1 MKTKKELIKDA
12 WGVIW
17 FLFTKEE
24 KEKLIINNGYY
35 NNYNDNVLEAIDQN
49 EHLFDFIA
57 NKGHIPYSLE
67 GIDDNNGWI
76 TIESE
81 ADLPKQDGMYHVYY
95 NDGVTST
102 RYYNPKHND
111 WINEPKATHYQPI
124 VKPKL
129 PLHK

>member
-1 MKTKKELIKDA
+1 MKTKKQLIKDA

-24 KEKLIINNGYY
+24 KEKLIINNGYFKGS
-35 NNYNDNVLEAIDQN
+35 NDDVYEAIDQN

-57 NKGHIPYSLE
+57 GKGSVPYSLE
-67 GIDDNNGWI
+67 GIDNNNGWI
-76 TIESE
+76 SINSE
-81 ADLPKQDGMYHVYY
+81 EHLPKESYNYWIMQSDGLIQTMKEYED
-95 NDGVTST
+95 NKKFFKIT
-102 RYYNPKHND
+102 
-111 WINEPKATHYQPI
+111 ATHYQPI